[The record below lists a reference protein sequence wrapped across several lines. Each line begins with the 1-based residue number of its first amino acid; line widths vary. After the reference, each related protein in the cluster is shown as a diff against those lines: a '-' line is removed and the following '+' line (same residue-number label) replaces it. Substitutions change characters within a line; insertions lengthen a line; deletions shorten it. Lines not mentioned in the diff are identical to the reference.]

1 MGGQGFGNV
10 FDIYIITFTICEM
23 QPLNHVVIVEK
34 FGPNEL
40 FTIMEKDCENFY
52 PGYVTNQTNNNGD
65 EFEAKVAIKLL
76 NIVGT
81 FQAMLIVPFT
91 VI

>member
-1 MGGQGFGNV
+1 M
-10 FDIYIITFTICEM
+10 
-23 QPLNHVVIVEK
+23 NHVVIVEK

-40 FTIMEKDCENFY
+40 FTIIEKDCENFY
-52 PGYVTNQTNNNGD
+52 PGYATNQTNNNWD
-65 EFEAKVAIKLL
+65 EFEAKVAIKLM

>member
-1 MGGQGFGNV
+1 
-10 FDIYIITFTICEM
+10 
-23 QPLNHVVIVEK
+23 LNHVVIVET

-40 FTIMEKDCENFY
+40 FTIIEKDCENFY
-52 PGYVTNQTNNNGD
+52 PGYATNQTNNNWD
-65 EFEAKVAIKLL
+65 EFEAKVAIKLM